1 MATPFVGQI
10 ISVGFSFTPLGWFP
24 CDGRTVPISEYQPLY
39 ALLGTTYGGDG
50 QSTFGLPNL
59 NGRVPLGTGQGQG
72 LSNYVQGQVAGTE
85 SVTLLS
91 GNTPPHTHTINF
103 SATAATGI
111 SPKAASGTLAV
122 GTDSNTK
129 LAGFYTDKPGTVPLR
144 PGTITPF
151 AGGQPHENR
160 QQYLV
165 LNYII
170 AWAGVF
176 PTRP

>member
-1 MATPFVGQI
+1 MATPFVGQV
-10 ISVGFSFTPLGWFP
+10 ISVGFSFTPLGWLP
-24 CDGRTVPISEYQPLY
+24 CDGKTVSIGEYQSLY

-59 NGRVPLGTGQGQG
+59 NGRVPLGTGQGHG

-111 SPKAASGTLAV
+111 SPKATSGTLAV
-122 GTDSNTK
+122 GTDVNAK
-129 LAGFYTDKPGTVPLR
+129 LKGFYSNKAGTVALR
-144 PGTITPF
+144 TGTIAPF
-151 AGGQPHENR
+151 VGGQPHENR

-176 PTRP
+176 PSRP